1 MTHMLVLTTML
12 TAGCSSAPLASPQDA
27 GSCTSDQECAA
38 PTGVCDLAGTMTC
51 VQCTPAAAT
60 ACTGATP
67 ACVSNSCA
75 KCTAHTQCAASNV
88 CLLDGS
94 CALATQVAYVQAGG
108 TGALPCA
115 KDAPCGTLDDGVK
128 ANQPTVKVGPGTL
141 ADNKVT
147 TIDGKAVT
155 IVADPGAKLSRSNAG
170 VILQV
175 QNTGADVAIYD
186 LEITAGAGAGNPAIS
201 LPAGGEPK
209 LSLTRVAVDGNQGT
223 GISVAAGSLS
233 ITQGTITN
241 NGSGIVMAGG
251 GTLSIAQS
259 TISGNTGGGVS
270 ATGGTLS
277 IAQSTISGNT
287 GGGVSATGGTLSI
300 AQSTVTLNTSGGIS
314 ISGAQFDITN
324 IFIVSN
330 GGAGSILGGIRIDG
344 VTTNGMHRLD
354 FNTLTAN
361 QGPATINTG
370 ITCGTVL
377 VPLVFA
383 NNIVYANIVSGGGV
397 QVGGG
402 GANCAARYSNIG
414 PDTLPGT
421 GNINVDP
428 LFVNVPQ
435 ANFHLQAT
443 SPARDVAD
451 PAATLTV
458 DFDGDVR
465 PQGTRTDM
473 GADEWQP
480 SSRWR
485 SRHLRHQDIE

>member
-12 TAGCSSAPLASPQDA
+12 TAGCSSASLASPQDA

-60 ACTGATP
+60 ACTATTP
-67 ACVSNSCA
+67 VCVSNACQ
-75 KCTAHTQCAASNV
+75 KCTQHAQCAASNV

-94 CALATQVAYVQAGG
+94 CAVATQVSYVQAGG

-115 KDAPCGTLDDGVK
+115 KDAPCGTLHDGIK

-175 QNTGADVAIYD
+175 QNTGTDVAIYD
-186 LEITAGAGAGNPAIS
+186 LEITAGTGAGNAAIS
-201 LPAGGEPK
+201 VPNGGEPK

-233 ITQGTITN
+233 IAQGTITN
-241 NGSGIVMAGG
+241 NGSGIVMTGG

-259 TISGNTGGGVS
+259 TISLNTGGG
-270 ATGGTLS
+270 L
-277 IAQSTISGNT
+277 
-287 GGGVSATGGTLSI
+287 
-300 AQSTVTLNTSGGIS
+300 S
-314 ISGAQFDITN
+314 ISGAQFDIFN
-324 IFIVSN
+324 NYVVRN

-344 VTTNGMHRLD
+344 ITTNGMHRLD
-354 FNTLTAN
+354 FNTITAN
-361 QGPATINTG
+361 QGAATIDTG
-370 ITCGTVL
+370 VACGTVL

-383 NNIVYANIVSGGGV
+383 NNVVYANIVSGGGA
-397 QVGGG
+397 QIGGS
-402 GANCAARYSNIG
+402 ANCTAKYSNIG
-414 PDTLPGT
+414 PDTLAGT
-421 GNINVDP
+421 GNINADP
-428 LFVNVPQ
+428 QFVSVPQ

-465 PQGTRTDM
+465 PQGARTDM
-473 GADEWQP
+473 GADEWKP
-480 SSRWR
+480 
-485 SRHLRHQDIE
+485 